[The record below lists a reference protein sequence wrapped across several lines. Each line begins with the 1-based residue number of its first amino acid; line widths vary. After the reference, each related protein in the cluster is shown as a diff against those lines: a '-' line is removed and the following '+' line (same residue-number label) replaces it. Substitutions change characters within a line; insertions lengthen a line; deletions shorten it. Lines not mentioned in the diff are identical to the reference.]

1 VTAPHERLTPAS
13 PDDLA
18 NALAFALRLA
28 GRKRVDNADEIMAWI
43 VAKRL
48 VDHLKGAG
56 LVVMKGPLIGGGGAL
71 GRGHE
76 GGGGNSPAR
85 RASRRKSW
93 ASLTPLGFTPNKYR
107 LLVIDGG
114 GPAVRW
120 RRSEANTE
128 EAFGRLDHLGV
139 ERPRLE

>member
-1 VTAPHERLTPAS
+1 MCGAGGPIIDDHERLTPAS

-56 LVVMKGPLIGGGGAL
+56 FVVMKRPLIGGGGAL

-76 GGGGNSPAR
+76 G
-85 RASRRKSW
+85 
-93 ASLTPLGFTPNKYR
+93 
-107 LLVIDGG
+107 
-114 GPAVRW
+114 
-120 RRSEANTE
+120 
-128 EAFGRLDHLGV
+128 
-139 ERPRLE
+139 